1 MPFKLRDELI
11 VVRVPFGIIIGGLDK
26 ESSKRSDCLHVDYR
40 KKPDCVYYP
49 WPHEQQCDSY
59 GTVDRPK
66 CARRVCG
73 IRFDIQDSDQKHSR
87 EREPKRIYLSF
98 SFAGKKKS
106 KEKEK
111 KTTSN
116 VPLDMPGTAAGRRHC
131 PPLLAADGLGCPKYK
146 SSRRR
151 IEVEEGG
158 KWK

>member
-1 MPFKLRDELI
+1 MTVPFKLRDELI

-87 EREPKRIYLSF
+87 ERESQRGSIFLSLLLERK
-98 SFAGKKKS
+98 SLKKK
-106 KEKEK
+106 K
-111 KTTSN
+111 KKQPATFHLTCPARLP
-116 VPLDMPGTAAGRRHC
+116 VAATARPCWLPMDSAVQSIKAH
-131 PPLLAADGLGCPKYK
+131 
-146 SSRRR
+146 
-151 IEVEEGG
+151 EEE
-158 KWK
+158 

>member
-1 MPFKLRDELI
+1 MAFDLIFKTRT
-11 VVRVPFGIIIGGLDK
+11 K
-26 ESSKRSDCLHVDYR
+26 N
-40 KKPDCVYYP
+40 
-49 WPHEQQCDSY
+49 
-59 GTVDRPK
+59 T
-66 CARRVCG
+66 
-73 IRFDIQDSDQKHSR
+73 R